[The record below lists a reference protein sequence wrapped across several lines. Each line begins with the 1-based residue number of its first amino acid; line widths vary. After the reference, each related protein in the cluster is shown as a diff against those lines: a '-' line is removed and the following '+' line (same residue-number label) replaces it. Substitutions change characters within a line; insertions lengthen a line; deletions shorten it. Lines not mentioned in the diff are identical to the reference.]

1 MSEGLNRPRGDG
13 GDDEHGERAE
23 QQERAERDE
32 RAEQQERAE
41 HGEQEMHRESEAD
54 ERAEGEESAGA
65 EESAEGASLDSAE
78 ETLREL
84 LRNSVRDLEPSPD
97 TLNHLQRAVPARR
110 VHRRQALVGAA
121 AAVLVVAVGVPAL
134 FLGGVVPGVGDERH
148 PLTASS
154 SQGQSHGPEGG
165 SGADG
170 GKDKDQDKGG
180 KGEGKDK
187 GGKGDGGADP
197 SPSGGPGN
205 GSADPDDALT
215 ASAPSCGRDQLGQAS
230 AQAGSPDGQGKVY
243 GSFRVA
249 NTSSDACTVEGEGM
263 VGASVQGTE
272 RARVTV
278 ADHTTGDPAPG
289 LGNPGIASNEVVLK
303 PGAAYVVKFAYVPNG
318 GCDNDPPATNS
329 AQNDNGATMPSAGSD
344 SGGDGG
350 GGDNGAGGAVGT
362 PGENGSGGDPP
373 DDSSVVLTHTPE
385 GGSPAIADTR
395 VEGGCGGTVY
405 RTGIIPAG

>member
-13 GDDEHGERAE
+13 GDEHEERVERTE
-23 QQERAERDE
+23 QEERAERDE
-32 RAEQQERAE
+32 HAERRER
-41 HGEQEMHRESEAD
+41 EAP
-54 ERAEGEESAGA
+54 EEGEEP
-65 EESAEGASLDSAE
+65 AEGPSLDSTE

-97 TLNHLQRAVPARR
+97 TLRHLQRAVPARR
-110 VHRRQALVGAA
+110 THRRQALVGAA
-121 AAVLVVAVGVPAL
+121 AAVIVAAVGVPAL
-134 FLGGVVPGVGDERH
+134 FLGGVMPGVGDDKA

-154 SQGQSHGPEGG
+154 SQGQTHGPEGG

-170 GKDKDQDKGG
+170 GKDQGKDKGG

-187 GGKGDGGADP
+187 GGKGDGDVDP
-197 SPSGGPGN
+197 SPSGGPGD
-205 GSADPDDALT
+205 GSPDPDDALT
-215 ASAPSCGRDQLGQAS
+215 ASAPSCGPDQLGQAS
-230 AQAGSPDGQGKVY
+230 AQANSPDGQGKVY

-263 VGASVQGTE
+263 VGASVQGTT

-289 LGNPGIASNEVVLK
+289 LGDPGIASSEVVLK
-303 PGAAYVVKFAYVPNG
+303 PGAAYMVKFAYVPNG
-318 GCDNDPPATNS
+318 GCDGDSPTTNS
-329 AQNDNGATMPSAGSD
+329 TQSDNGATTPTAGSD
-344 SGGDGG
+344 SGGDSG
-350 GGDNGAGGAVGT
+350 GGDNGAGGANGT
-362 PGENGSGGDPP
+362 PGENGSGGDPSG
-373 DDSSVVLTHTPE
+373 DSSVVLTHTPE
-385 GGSPAIADTR
+385 GGSPPIADTR